1 MKRAEKQAYK
11 VLRENNISKP
21 PVPIEKIATVHGAS
35 LSYEPFEDKDAISG
49 MLFRDGKKIVI
60 GINSA
65 HGRTRQRFSIAH
77 ELGHLLLHEGKL
89 FVDKVA
95 RINLR
100 DETSSKATDREEI
113 EANSFAAAIL
123 MPEDLVVSE
132 VAKRLERSSN
142 VKPDI
147 LISELAR
154 AFDVSNEAM
163 DYRLRN
169 LGILVGQF

>member
-1 MKRAEKQAYK
+1 MKRAERQASK
-11 VLRENNISKP
+11 VLEEHGISKP
-21 PVPIEKIATVHGAS
+21 PVPVEKIATALGAS

-49 MLFRDGKKIVI
+49 MLFRDGNRTVI

-65 HGRTRQRFSIAH
+65 HGRTRQRFSVAH

-89 FVDKVA
+89 FVDRVA

-100 DETSSKATDREEI
+100 DETSSKATDKEEI

-123 MPEDLVVSE
+123 MPEEFVVRE
-132 VAKRLERSSN
+132 VAKRFERSSTI
-142 VKPDI
+142 KPDI

-154 AFDVSNEAM
+154 LFDVSKEAM